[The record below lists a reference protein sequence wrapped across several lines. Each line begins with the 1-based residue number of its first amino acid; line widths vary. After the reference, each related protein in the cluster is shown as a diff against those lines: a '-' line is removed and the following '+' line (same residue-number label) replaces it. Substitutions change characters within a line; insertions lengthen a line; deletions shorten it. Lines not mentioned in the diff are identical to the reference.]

1 MSKFTWED
9 EERLFKRRVHG
20 AIISSMHNAL
30 ACDIRPNGRGDKAAH
45 FASERL
51 WLNER
56 RSIERHR
63 SEVLELKGEIRKLR
77 EQVTKLQST
86 EAATKQVKKT
96 KAAVKRKSAT

>member
-20 AIISSMHNAL
+20 EIIASMHNAL

-45 FASERL
+45 FASEHL
-51 WLNER
+51 WLSER
-56 RSIERHR
+56 RNIERHR

-77 EQVTKLQST
+77 AQVTKLQST
-86 EAATKQVKKT
+86 KAATKQVKQT
-96 KAAVKRKSAT
+96 KAAVKRRSAT